1 MSRRNR
7 EQEPVVNPPATG
19 IPPFVDQWGRDVW
32 DDPWGQYRANP
43 RLTAAAGP
51 VLRSATGLPI
61 VPPATPAATVSP
73 RPVAVAPTHR
83 VTGDARIEADDV
95 RIRATMQY
103 AKGYAKAC
111 KELGFEI
118 PAEIQARLRDDLAA
132 RRNRVHKRVR
142 RTVATAA
149 ALSAGAVGMNAAAA
163 YFTAA
168 NGTKAATATAG
179 TIAVT
184 VSATT
189 GTPTRP
195 LYPGGAGDVTLKVD
209 NPNAFPVTLEKV
221 EAAAGNITA
230 SGGKGTCNVPT
241 GVTFTD
247 QTSLN
252 QNVPANSTDNA
263 VDLPGAA
270 AMSLTTADGCQ
281 GATFTIPVKVT
292 VKKP

>member
-1 MSRRNR
+1 MRRRNR
-7 EQEPVVNPPATG
+7 EQEPAVNAPAG
-19 IPPFVDQWGRDVW
+19 IPPFVDQWGREVW
-32 DDPWGQYRANP
+32 DNPWRQYRANP
-43 RLTAAAGP
+43 RLAAAAGS
-51 VLRSATGLPI
+51 VLRSATGLPV
-61 VPPATPAATVSP
+61 VPPATPAAAVTP
-73 RPVAVAPTHR
+73 RPVEVAPTHH
-83 VTGDARIEADDV
+83 VTDSGRIEVDDD
-95 RIRATMQY
+95 RIRATIQY

-111 KELGFEI
+111 KELGLEI
-118 PAEIQARLRDDLAA
+118 PAEIEARLRDELAS
-132 RRNRVHKRVR
+132 RRSRVHKRVR

-179 TIAVT
+179 TITVT

-189 GTPTRP
+189 GTPTTP
-195 LYPGGAGDVTLKVD
+195 LYPGGTGDVTLKVD
-209 NPNAFPVTLEKV
+209 NPNGFPVTLAKV

-252 QNVPANSTDNA
+252 QNLPANSTGNA

-270 AMSLTTADGCQ
+270 TMSLTTADGCQ

-292 VKKP
+292 VQKP